1 MLDER
6 TEKQFVIAVVDDNPA
21 ILQLAASVLRMQ
33 GYRVLE
39 ARCGTEAL
47 HTAER
52 HDEAVDLLLTDIDMP
67 GMDGV
72 SLSQEVRERWPET
85 RVVFMSGGHQADD
98 VESEAFLSKPFVP
111 NELLAI
117 VEDSLNSGPLLCQ
130 PGTFEVDRI
139 AATPPSLAAS
149 PQ

>member
-1 MLDER
+1 MSDNH

-21 ILQLAASVLRMQ
+21 VLQLAANLLRMQ

-52 HDEAVDLLLTDIDMP
+52 HDKAVDLLLTDIDMP
-67 GMDGV
+67 EMDGI

-85 RVVFMSGGHQADD
+85 RVVFMSGGRQADH
-98 VESEAFLSKPFVP
+98 VEGDAFLSKPFAP
-111 NELLAI
+111 NELLTI
-117 VEDSLNSGPLLCQ
+117 VEDSLNSAPFLCRSGAFETNRIPAPLN
-130 PGTFEVDRI
+130 
-139 AATPPSLAAS
+139 LAAL